1 MKGESQGNQLSTNLV
16 VYGWR
21 TIAMRT
27 EYLTAI
33 MLPAFVAGAGP
44 AVYSMR
50 SQSDF
55 CPQPWAA
62 SVTYAPCP
70 AFYGAKGDAIL
81 KPEIMRM
88 AVLTPDEQPDLPATL
103 LAARLAES
111 VDPFRSGV

>member
-1 MKGESQGNQLSTNLV
+1 
-16 VYGWR
+16 
-21 TIAMRT
+21 MRT

-33 MLPAFVAGAGP
+33 MLPALVAGAGL

-62 SVTYAPCP
+62 PVTALYAPCP
-70 AFYGAKGDAIL
+70 AFYGATGDAIL

-88 AVLTPDEQPDLPATL
+88 AMLTPDEQPGLPATL

-111 VDPFRSGV
+111 VKPFRSGG